1 MLLLYIVSQ
10 HRCGGRNHGET
21 GRYRLD
27 RRRRPVRSL
36 VLNEVFSACWQVRA
50 PQSTKMGNIASPCP
64 YDAAIRFWV
73 TGCKSSL
80 DPPFVLRGITPILDW
95 VACAVAHGVNNDLIV
110 GCLVED

>member
-64 YDAAIRFWV
+64 
-73 TGCKSSL
+73 
-80 DPPFVLRGITPILDW
+80 PFVLRGITPILDW